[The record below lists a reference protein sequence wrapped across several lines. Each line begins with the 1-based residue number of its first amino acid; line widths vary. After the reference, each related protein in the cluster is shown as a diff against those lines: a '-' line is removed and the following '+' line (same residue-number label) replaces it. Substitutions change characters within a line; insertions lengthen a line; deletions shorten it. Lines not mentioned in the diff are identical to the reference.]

1 MEKHDRDEY
10 LETLWHL
17 LENNELDTASFKRH
31 IRGTFDEEILKTLR
45 DDGYI
50 TLQGEKI
57 NLTEKGGSYAEQIIR
72 RHRLAERLLTDVL
85 GMEQGDIETGACEFE
100 HVIAPELVDSIC
112 TLLGHP
118 RECPHGG
125 RIPEG
130 ECCRRAVKTV
140 SSVVRPLTD
149 VQVGE
154 EVKVAYVNTR
164 SNSRMHK
171 LTHFGIIPGAL
182 VSIHQRYPSFVIVCG
197 NNQIALEEAI
207 AREIYIWQKERV
219 TPAAETPRGEHKR
232 WRFGKSKE
240 ILALLLCLPLD
251 RVI

>member
-1 MEKHDRDEY
+1 MQNHERDEH

-17 LENNELDTASFKRH
+17 QENNESDIDSFRRH
-31 IRGTFDEEILKTLR
+31 SSGTFDEGILEQLR
-45 DDGYI
+45 ADGYI
-50 TLQGEKI
+50 TLQGDNI
-57 NLTEKGGSYAEQIIR
+57 VLTDKGGAEAQQIIR

-85 GMEQGDIETGACEFE
+85 GMPLSDIEPGACEFE
-100 HVIAPELVDSIC
+100 HVLAPELVESIC

-125 RIPEG
+125 AIPEG
-130 ECCRRAVKTV
+130 ECCRQAVKTL
-140 SSVVRPLTD
+140 SSVVRALSE
-149 VQVGE
+149 VNIGE

-171 LTHFGIIPGAL
+171 LSHFGIVPGAM

-207 AREIYIWQKERV
+207 AKEIYVWQKEKT
-219 TPAAETPRGEHKR
+219 TPNAVPPPEERKR
-232 WRFGKSKE
+232 WRFRKGKE
-240 ILALLLCLPLD
+240 M
-251 RVI
+251 V